1 MSGGTLTD
9 YGSTSLYAILEW
21 ARQIEPENPL
31 FAELLRDEYLLL
43 EKYDYYLS
51 GDTSEDRVEEAWKEF
66 SDRWLGDVSKAAEAV
81 LKRVF
86 DGMRKGVRDGHRA
99 EL

>member
-1 MSGGTLTD
+1 MTD

-21 ARQIEPENPL
+21 AKQIEPENPL

-99 EL
+99 ELRS